1 MPHFHAKEQHAHSG
15 QVMNI
20 FAPMTEEQISALRVG
35 TPAYQMLHPYNKS
48 MRSGTPDKHYKT
60 LVQPTMS
67 RHNKSM
73 SKHLG
78 MQATYI
84 GGKLGD
90 LM

>member
-1 MPHFHAKEQHAHSG
+1 MD
-15 QVMNI
+15 I
-20 FAPMTEEQISALRVG
+20 FAPMTAEQVSALRMG
-35 TPAYQMLHPYNKS
+35 TPAYQMLHPYNTS

-67 RHNKSM
+67 RPNKSM
-73 SKHLG
+73 GKHLG
-78 MQATYI
+78 MPATFI